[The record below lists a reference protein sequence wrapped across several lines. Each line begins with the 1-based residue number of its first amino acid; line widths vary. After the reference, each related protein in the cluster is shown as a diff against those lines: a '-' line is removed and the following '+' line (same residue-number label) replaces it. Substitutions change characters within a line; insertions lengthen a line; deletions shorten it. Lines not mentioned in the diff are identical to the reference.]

1 MKKSLPIR
9 VLVAGGSTTER
20 DQVERA
26 IQLDQSFA
34 IVPLKVEQPAGD
46 VDADALVLIQEE
58 APEATG
64 ADAMRP
70 PVLPIPMGGTP
81 AVVVASKDGDQGRLP
96 GLSELPRVLRRAVL
110 NSQIAATAQ
119 QMAADALQE
128 RADAPAEENETSQMA
143 TRAMR
148 ESQRLAAIG
157 KLTAEIAHEINNP
170 LESVGNLLYLAMRE
184 PGMPGSACEYLRTAE
199 RELARIVQIS
209 KQTLSFSRES
219 AEPVPV
225 RVTELMDEVVGLYS
239 RRIGQKK
246 LAVIREYSA
255 TELIPGLPGELRQVF
270 SNLVTNA
277 IEATSP
283 GGLLRLRIRTVV
295 QHRGG
300 ESRRGLRITVG
311 DSGVGIPESVRS
323 RIGQIFFTTKGEA
336 GTGLGLWVTGGVI
349 ARYGGTLQVRSS
361 TGAVHGTVFSIF
373 LPLPA
378 DANVPEREDGDRAI
392 AGNVTEISRHPS
404 YSHLPQRGAESALAQ
419 RKRNG

>member
-1 MKKSLPIR
+1 
-9 VLVAGGSTTER
+9 
-20 DQVERA
+20 
-26 IQLDQSFA
+26 
-34 IVPLKVEQPAGD
+34 
-46 VDADALVLIQEE
+46 
-58 APEATG
+58 
-64 ADAMRP
+64 
-70 PVLPIPMGGTP
+70 
-81 AVVVASKDGDQGRLP
+81 
-96 GLSELPRVLRRAVL
+96 
-110 NSQIAATAQ
+110 
-119 QMAADALQE
+119 
-128 RADAPAEENETSQMA
+128 
-143 TRAMR
+143 MR

-246 LAVIREYSA
+246 LAVIREYRA

-311 DSGVGIPESVRS
+311 DSGVGIPDSVRS